1 MKILSLDLTYIP
13 NREFSVARCSEAY
26 DDFIADNEVI
36 PDKIYVKM
44 YQFPILTGSGNRA
57 LGTDKGTWRGIPLVI
72 K

>member
-13 NREFSVARCSEAY
+13 NKEFSIARCSEAY

-44 YQFPILTGSGNRA
+44 YQFPILSGRA
-57 LGTDKGTWRGIPLVI
+57 LGGEPATWRGIPLQI

>member
-13 NREFSVARCSEAY
+13 NTEFSVARCSEAY

-36 PDKIYVKM
+36 PDKIYVKV
-44 YQFPILTGSGNRA
+44 YQFPILAGRA
-57 LGTDKGTWRGIPLVI
+57 LGGEPAKWRGIPLVI